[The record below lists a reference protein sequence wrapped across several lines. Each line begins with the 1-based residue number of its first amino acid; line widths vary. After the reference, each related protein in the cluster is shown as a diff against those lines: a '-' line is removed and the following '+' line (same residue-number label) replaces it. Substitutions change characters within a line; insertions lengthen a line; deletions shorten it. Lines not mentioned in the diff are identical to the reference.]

1 MTEKAAYA
9 SWEASA
15 REVDRIAKD
24 RSLPL
29 WEKAH
34 RVGSAY
40 TTVTLEGLRSKHRHK
55 IFRHIAE
62 VNVILQK
69 YMPET
74 FEDYQRMDEAD
85 LKALIGLFRAMGP
98 GKQPHIK

>member
-1 MTEKAAYA
+1 MADKAAYA

-15 REVDRIAKD
+15 REVERIAKD

-34 RVGSAY
+34 RVGVAY
-40 TTVTLEGLRSKHRHK
+40 TTVALEGLRSKHRHK

-69 YMPET
+69 HMPET

-85 LKALIGLFRAMGP
+85 LNRLIGLFRAMGP
-98 GKQPHIK
+98 GK

>member
-1 MTEKAAYA
+1 MAEKSAYA

-15 REVDRIAKD
+15 REVERIARD

-34 RVGSAY
+34 RVGTAY
-40 TTVTLEGLRSKHRHK
+40 TTLELEGLRSKHRHK

-69 YMPET
+69 YMPES
-74 FEDYQRMDEAD
+74 FEEYQQMEEAD
-85 LKALIGLFRAMGP
+85 LKAMIALFRAMGP
-98 GKQPHIK
+98 GK

>member
-1 MTEKAAYA
+1 MTDKAAYA

-15 REVDRIAKD
+15 CEVDRIAQD

-34 RVGSAY
+34 RVGTAY
-40 TTVTLEGLRSKHRHK
+40 TTVALEGLRSKHRHK

-69 YMPET
+69 YRPET

-85 LKALIGLFRAMGP
+85 LKALIDLFRAMGP
-98 GKQPHIK
+98 GK

>member
-1 MTEKAAYA
+1 MTDKAAYA

-15 REVDRIAKD
+15 REVERIAKD
-24 RSLPL
+24 RSLPP

-34 RVGSAY
+34 RVGTAY
-40 TTVTLEGLRSKHRHK
+40 TTVALEGLRSKHRHK

-74 FEDYQRMDEAD
+74 FEDYQRMGEAD
-85 LKALIGLFRAMGP
+85 LTALIGLFRAMGP
-98 GKQPHIK
+98 GK

>member
-1 MTEKAAYA
+1 MIDEAAYT

-15 REVDRIAKD
+15 REVKRITKD
-24 RSLPL
+24 PSLPL

-34 RVGSAY
+34 RVGEAY
-40 TTVTLEGLRSKHRHK
+40 TTVALDGLRSKHRHK
-55 IFRHIAE
+55 IFRHIVE
-62 VNVILQK
+62 VNNILQK

-74 FEDYQRMDEAD
+74 FEDYQHMDEAD

-98 GKQPHIK
+98 GK

>member
-1 MTEKAAYA
+1 MTDKAAYA

-15 REVDRIAKD
+15 RQVERIAKD

-34 RVGSAY
+34 RVGAAY
-40 TTVTLEGLRSKHRHK
+40 TTVALEGLRSKHRHK

-62 VNVILQK
+62 VNGILQK

-85 LKALIGLFRAMGP
+85 LTALIGLFRAMGP
-98 GKQPHIK
+98 GK

>member
-1 MTEKAAYA
+1 MTDKAAYA

-15 REVDRIAKD
+15 REVERIAKD

-29 WEKAH
+29 WEKAQ
-34 RVGSAY
+34 RVGAAY
-40 TTVTLEGLRSKHRHK
+40 TTVALEGLRPKHRHK
-55 IFRHIAE
+55 IYRHIAE
-62 VNVILQK
+62 VNIILQK

-85 LKALIGLFRAMGP
+85 LKALIGLFRAMRP
-98 GKQPHIK
+98 GK

>member
-1 MTEKAAYA
+1 MADRAAYA
-9 SWEASA
+9 SWEAGA
-15 REVDRIAKD
+15 REVERIARN

-34 RVGSAY
+34 RVGGAY
-40 TTVTLEGLRSKHRHK
+40 ATVALEGLRSKHRHK
-55 IFRHIAE
+55 IFRHIAK
-62 VNVILQK
+62 VNIILQK

-85 LKALIGLFRAMGP
+85 LNRLIGLFLAMGP
-98 GKQPHIK
+98 GK